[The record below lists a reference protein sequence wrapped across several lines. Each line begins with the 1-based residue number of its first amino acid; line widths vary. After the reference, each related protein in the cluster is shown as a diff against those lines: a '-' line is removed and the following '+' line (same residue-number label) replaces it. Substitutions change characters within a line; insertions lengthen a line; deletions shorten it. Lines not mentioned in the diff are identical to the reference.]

1 MGVNLTFN
9 LINKYYDIKI
19 KITFPPFLNLL
30 YPVIYYFNIMV
41 KNRRTKTDKW
51 TEKQEINPHTYNQL
65 IYDKGGKNKQRRKNS
80 VFNK

>member
-41 KNRRTKTDKW
+41 KNRRTKTDK
-51 TEKQEINPHTYNQL
+51 
-65 IYDKGGKNKQRRKNS
+65 
-80 VFNK
+80 